1 MPEFQAAIDGAGVT
15 NMNEQGALTDRVIA
29 LFTQRLGISPE
40 MVTPTAE
47 LAEDL
52 GVDSVDAVEFALALE
67 REFNVAL
74 PDKIIADVRTVQ
86 DVVDVVCEQTRA
98 PSEAG
103 RG

>member
-1 MPEFQAAIDGAGVT
+1 MSENATVA
-15 NMNEQGALTDRVIA
+15 DRVVTI
-29 LFTQRLGISPE
+29 LIQRLGISPDV
-40 MVTPTAE
+40 VTPTAE

-74 PDKIIADVRTVQ
+74 PDEIIADVRTVQ
-86 DVVDVVCEQTRA
+86 DVVDLVCRRTA
-98 PSEAG
+98 PGEPV

>member
-1 MPEFQAAIDGAGVT
+1 MSENAVA
-15 NMNEQGALTDRVIA
+15 DRVVAI
-29 LFTQRLGISPE
+29 LTQRLGISPDV
-40 MVTPTAE
+40 VTPTAE

-74 PDKIIADVRTVQ
+74 PDEIIADVRTVQ
-86 DVVDVVCEQTRA
+86 DVVDLVRRRTA
-98 PSEAG
+98 PGEPV

>member
-1 MPEFQAAIDGAGVT
+1 MSEDTIVARRVV
-15 NMNEQGALTDRVIA
+15 AL
-29 LFTQRLGISPE
+29 LTQRLGISPE

-52 GVDSVDAVEFALALE
+52 GVDSVDAVEFALGLE

-74 PDKIIADVRTVQ
+74 PDEVIADVRTVQ
-86 DVVDVVCEQTRA
+86 DVIDLVRERTKALNEV
-98 PSEAG
+98 G

>member
-1 MPEFQAAIDGAGVT
+1 MSEDT
-15 NMNEQGALTDRVIA
+15 VIA
-29 LFTQRLGISPE
+29 RRVVALLTQRLGISPE

-67 REFNVAL
+67 REFNVPL
-74 PDKIIADVRTVQ
+74 PDEVIADVRTVQ
-86 DVVDVVCEQTRA
+86 DVIDLVSERTRVL
-98 PSEAG
+98 SEAG